1 MSEFRPAS
9 KTSSTAASGADS
21 VANSPAQI
29 SPSGEARR
37 VAGHSAGGT
46 ARRGR
51 EAIADPQRALPE
63 ALVTLPESPAATAQA
78 VPGQAGSSS
87 RARRREDSEDTDVQ
101 IALDFSPIEPPAS
114 VEATPL
120 PEGPLLFAQAANP
133 AAAEAAGQGA
143 AAGSGTAAGAA
154 TVAGLS
160 TPVLGGMLIGA
171 GVLIANA
178 RSSSPAASGP
188 TAPAPDTT
196 PPQLVSTAVSSTAS
210 TVTLTFDSPLDAK
223 APPLKTAFA
232 VAINDA
238 PGTVPDSIK
247 VEGNK
252 VILSFAAGFI
262 PAGNIKLALTYTDAA
277 GDGALT
283 LQDEAGN
290 DAASFSI
297 SQGVVADGYIRG
309 AQIYVDANN
318 NGAAEASEMI
328 AGVVTD
334 SAGRFFLPSTAP
346 KGTIIAVGGVNI
358 DTGLPN
364 TSPLKAPAGSTT
376 INPLTTLVQA
386 VIEKSGT
393 TAPTQAAI
401 QAAANQVAVT
411 LGLPESVA
419 TGGNLLNFDPLSVK
433 STASAND
440 QAAALAV
447 QKAAANVAT
456 VVALAASD
464 STAATKVV
472 ANLASTI
479 ASTIQEAGGQTLRLD
494 DVNVLNSALKGVN
507 VSLESRVSL
516 AEAVSAISATS
527 SIDGI
532 STVQSQV
539 LDKIA
544 PDKPVASVAARS
556 RSATPEV
563 KVSLNTQS
571 TDGKAVVV
579 GDVIR
584 LIEGGVQIGS
594 ATITE
599 ADLAVSY
606 KNVVVSAFSLS
617 EGSHSLQAQVVDK
630 SGNVSALSAAAV
642 VVVDLTPPK
651 ALISNSVGAMAPGG
665 KSTLTI
671 SLTEAVEG
679 FTKDDIAIPSGS
691 TLGVLSAPTVLANGQ
706 VVYTIDFTA
715 PATQG
720 AVKVSVD
727 TVFTDLA
734 GNAPA
739 AASPE
744 IDLSVDAAPTAVIL
758 DNTPGI
764 ATGPVTYTITFSE
777 VVTRFA
783 TSDAAIFDVS
793 DLTVTGGTAGSL
805 ATISAGQVYSFVVTP
820 DANAVNITVQLKA
833 DAVRD
838 IPVTGSQGKSNLAV
852 SAEAQPVDT
861 QAPTVTISQVA
872 GDDKIN
878 AAENKTILDNIA
890 GSEIVVA
897 GTASEA
903 GVKVGLQLGAG
914 NVRSVTADANRNWS
928 YKLTP
933 ADIKAM
939 GQGAETIIAKAT
951 DAAGNTTSDAAAAKR
966 DISIGTVV
974 PTLTAWT
981 LTEASDSGVKGD
993 GRTNFAAPT
1002 ISFAAS
1008 KDLPVSVQVVQVLN
1022 ESTNAVVKTYNVV
1035 GTGADQTLV
1044 IDEPLSQAVEA
1055 YIVKLSAADTAGG
1068 NSVERSSRLV
1078 YDASSPSGIASD
1090 TTSAAIVGRSAGNI
1104 VFQITASE
1112 ASLGLTADEVTI
1124 VGGKASGAVKLVGGN
1139 TFELDVTPDAD
1150 LEGDPAGRVTV
1161 SVAAGQFSDL
1171 AGNPNTAVVAH
1182 FQAVDTLNPRV
1193 GTLPAASIDENNNQG
1208 VFAFTASDRQNTV
1221 IAWSIKSGV
1230 GDASMVS
1237 INGTTGE
1244 ARLIAAPNFEA
1255 KSSYS
1260 FVVVAADAVGN
1271 TRDIPYTITVRNL
1284 DEQAPTITSLGT
1296 GSIAENEPTTTVAYT
1311 VTSTDTADISTG
1323 STAYSLKAGVGDAS
1337 AFTIDSSKGDVRLLA
1352 SANFEAKSSYQITVV
1367 AKDAANNSSEKAVA
1381 ISVKDVNE
1389 APVKNGDVGA
1399 LTAVTNQPY
1408 SRDLAAFFRDP
1419 DGSDAFGVLTY
1430 SRVNGTLPSG
1440 LTLSAAGVLSGTA
1453 TADASP
1459 VSITVKATDSG
1470 SLFAEQ
1476 TFTLGVVSAPVVQSF
1491 TATDTVGTATVGKQ
1505 GEPVNFTLTMSE
1517 PVTVVGSP
1525 QVSFV
1530 AGTGQPFSATYQS
1543 TSTDKRSLVF
1553 TANAPAGDGTF
1564 KVSSITLNGATVTG
1578 DVSQQ
1583 ALVLTSVNQ
1592 TFAGYRVDNT
1602 APLVDTNSLSV
1613 EENVMAVGQVLATD
1627 AGLVKYTLGTGADV
1641 AQFEISETGALSF
1654 VGQQGKN
1661 YEAESGTRTYTVP
1674 VIATDAAGTASA
1686 PKSIT
1691 VTLTDVDEF
1700 DVTKPADANTSAA
1713 NTIAENSAI
1722 GSLVGVTAAALD
1734 ADATT
1739 NAVTYKLVTANGAD
1753 YTGTEFAIGAST
1765 GVVSVAGPIDFEAGT
1780 PATRTLYVK
1789 ATSADG
1795 SSQVSD
1801 AIVVAVTNVNEAPV
1815 KNSDVGALTA
1825 VTNQPYSRD
1834 LAAFFKDPDGSDAF
1848 GVLTYTRTVGTLPSG
1863 LTLSAAGVLSG
1874 TATADAS
1881 PVSITVR
1888 ATDSGSLFAEQ
1899 TFTLGVVSAP
1909 VLQSFSVT
1917 DPVPS
1922 ATVGRSGD
1930 DLTFVLK
1937 FTEAVN
1943 VTGAPKATF
1952 KVMSGGQ
1959 AATTVDATYSQGT
1972 GTDSLTFTAKAPNA
1986 SGTFEVGAFALTNA
2000 TIIGKV
2006 SNQPLVITSVGQ
2018 AYAGYTLDSKQPTI
2032 QSPSNTTLS
2041 VAENATK
2048 IADLAA
2054 DEQVTWSVTGSN
2066 ALGFTIA
2073 GTVLSFAALKNFE
2086 GEADR
2091 TTTLTLAATDPAGNQ
2106 KTASLTVNLTDVNE
2120 FPVSKPA
2127 DSNAAAPNT
2136 VKENA
2141 TAGTAVGVTAAA
2153 TDADGTNN
2161 AVTYTLVNAD
2171 GANYTG
2177 AEFAVN
2183 ATTGIVTASG
2193 VIDFEASSTKSR
2205 TIYVKATSTD
2215 GSSQVSDAIVIEV
2228 TDENERPTVIASSP
2242 SNYTAVVGQA
2252 LSNASVAGWFSD
2264 PDSSSSLN
2272 GKLTYSATGLPA
2284 GLSLNAGTGA
2294 LTGTVSQ
2301 VGSAQ
2306 VKFVATDREGQGLAS
2321 VEKTV
2326 TMNAVTAPTL
2336 VASTNPLKGVTNFD
2350 PTSSIILSFSE
2361 PVNKGSGKIYLVN
2374 DANDSVS
2381 TGFRGES
2388 AVRSVEID
2396 VSSARV
2402 EINQADPRIVTIKA
2416 IDSSGAAYSQPDL
2429 ANRYHIDVDQG
2440 AFVGQSSNL
2449 GNPAFD
2455 GQTDFRFAT
2464 VKPGVTGS
2472 IAGAVQAVA
2481 MKLTNGAITMVNDHK
2496 WLDIEGVGTQ
2506 NGAKISLDLSADSFA
2521 LVAKDHE
2528 PSAVATNSDGIK
2540 VGEFAVRLNGFG
2552 VNDLVYFDNQS
2563 NVLNNL
2569 SKLKFIDYGFPIVP
2583 VTLQLANIPELLPGS
2598 IDFSAPVG
2606 SSNTG
2611 FETLSEFIQRLG
2623 SPPINPV
2630 ISA

>member
-9 KTSSTAASGADS
+9 KNSSSAASGADL
-21 VANSPAQI
+21 VANSSVPI
-29 SPSGEARR
+29 IPSGDLRR
-37 VAGHSAGGT
+37 VAGSPASGA

-51 EAIADPQRALPE
+51 EVVADAQRPLPE
-63 ALVTLPESPAATAQA
+63 ALFSLPESPVAAVQ
-78 VPGQAGSSS
+78 VGPGQVGSPS
-87 RARRREDSEDTDVQ
+87 RTRRREDSEEANSQ
-101 IALDFSPIEPPAS
+101 IVLDFSPIEPSAS
-114 VEATPL
+114 VEATAL

-133 AAAEAAGQGA
+133 AAAEAAAQGA
-143 AAGSGTAAGAA
+143 AAGSGAAAGAA

-160 TPVLGGMLIGA
+160 APVLGGLLIGA
-171 GVLIANA
+171 GVLIASG
-178 RSSSPAASGP
+178 SSSSTPVANAP

-210 TVTLTFDSPLDAK
+210 TVTLTFDSTLDAK

-238 PGTVPDSIK
+238 PGTVPDSIR

-252 VILSFAAGFI
+252 VVLSFAPGFI

-297 SQGVVADGYIRG
+297 SQGIVADGYIRG

-318 NGAAEASEMI
+318 NGVAEASEMI

-376 INPLTTLVQA
+376 VNPLTTLVQA

-393 TAPTQAAI
+393 AAPSQAAI
-401 QAAANQVAVT
+401 QAAANQVAAT

-433 STASAND
+433 STASAGD
-440 QAAALAV
+440 KAAALAV

-456 VVALAASD
+456 FVALAASD
-464 STAATKVV
+464 SAAVTKVV
-472 ANLASTI
+472 ANLASSI

-494 DVNVLNSALKGVN
+494 DVNVLNVALKGVN

-516 AEAVSAISATS
+516 AEAVAAINATS

-532 STVQSQV
+532 SNIQSQV

-544 PDKPVASVAARS
+544 PDKPGVSVAARS
-556 RSATPEV
+556 RTATPEV
-563 KVSLNTQS
+563 KVSLNTES

-584 LIEGGVQIGS
+584 LLEGGVQIAS

-599 ADLAVSY
+599 ADLAAGY
-606 KNVVVSAFSLS
+606 KNVVVSAFPLS

-630 SGNVSALSAAAV
+630 SGNVSALSSAAAV
-642 VVVDLTPPK
+642 AVDLTPPK
-651 ALISNSVGAMAPGG
+651 ALISNSLGAMAPGG

-671 SLTEAVEG
+671 SLSEAVEG
-679 FTKDDIAIPSGS
+679 FTKDDILIPSGS
-691 TLGVLSAPTVLANGQ
+691 SLGALSAPTVLANGQ
-706 VVYTIDFTA
+706 VAYTIDFTA

-720 AVKVSVD
+720 AVKVSVG
-727 TVFTDLA
+727 TAFTDLA

-744 IDLSVDAAPTAVIL
+744 LDLSVDAAPTAVIL
-758 DNTPGI
+758 DNAPGI
-764 ATGPVTYTITFSE
+764 ATGAVTYTISFSE
-777 VVTRFA
+777 RVNG
-783 TSDAAIFDVS
+783 FDLS
-793 DLTVTGGTAGSL
+793 DLTITGGTAGSL
-805 ATISAGQVYSFVVTP
+805 ATVSASQVYSFVVTP
-820 DANAVNITVQLKA
+820 EANASSITVQLKA
-833 DAVRD
+833 NAVTD
-838 IPVTGSQGKSNLAV
+838 IPVTGTQGKSNLVV
-852 SAEAQPVDT
+852 SGEAQSVDT

-890 GSEIVVA
+890 GSEVVVA

-903 GVKVGLQLGAG
+903 GVKVSLQLGAG
-914 NVRSVTADANRNWS
+914 NVRSVTTDTNKNWS

-939 GQGAETIIAKAT
+939 GQGTETIIAKAT
-951 DAAGNTTSDAAAAKR
+951 DAAGNTTSDAAAFKR

-981 LTEASDSGVKGD
+981 LTEASDTGVKGD
-993 GRTNFAAPT
+993 GRTSMAAPT

-1008 KDLPVSVQVVQVLN
+1008 KDLPVSIQVLN
-1022 ESTNAVVKTYNVV
+1022 ASTNAVVKTYNVV

-1044 IDEPLSQAVEA
+1044 IADTLSQAVGA
-1055 YIVKLSAADTAGG
+1055 YTVKLSAADTAGG
-1068 NSVERSSRLV
+1068 NSVERSSSLV
-1078 YDASSPSGIASD
+1078 YDAGSPSGAASD

-1124 VGGKASGAVKLVGGN
+1124 VGGKASGAVKLVAGN
-1139 TFELDVTPDAD
+1139 TFELAVTPDAD
-1150 LEGDPAGRVTV
+1150 LEGDAAGRVTV
-1161 SVAAGQFSDL
+1161 SVAAGQFTDL
-1171 AGNPNTAVVAH
+1171 AGNPNTAVSAH
-1182 FQAVDTLNPRV
+1182 FQAVDTRNPRA
-1193 GTLPAASIDENNNQG
+1193 GTLPAGAIDENNSQSA
-1208 VFAFTASDRQNTV
+1208 FAFAATDRQDTA
-1221 IAWSIKSGV
+1221 IAWSIKPST
-1230 GDASMVS
+1230 GDASSVS
-1237 INGTTGE
+1237 INSATGE
-1244 ARLIAAPNFEA
+1244 AKLVAPPNFEA
-1255 KSSYS
+1255 KSSYG

-1271 TRDIPYTITVRNL
+1271 TTEIPYTITVRNL

-1296 GSIAENEPTTTVAYT
+1296 GSIAENASATTAAYK

-1337 AFTIDSSKGDVRLLA
+1337 AFSIDSSTGDVRLLA

-1381 ISVKDVNE
+1381 ISVTDVNE
-1389 APVKNGDVGA
+1389 DPSKTSLAPTAPLIVVVDQPLSGA
-1399 LTAVTNQPY
+1399 TVAPWFT
-1408 SRDLAAFFRDP
+1408 DP
-1419 DGSDAFGVLTY
+1419 DGSTTAFGKLTY
-1430 SRVNGTLPSG
+1430 SVSPALPTG
-1440 LTLSAAGVLSGTA
+1440 LQLNKDTGAVTGSLGSIPDAQVTFTA
-1453 TADASP
+1453 TDGGGRT
-1459 VSITVKATDSG
+1459 VSHQITV
-1470 SLFAEQ
+1470 Q
-1476 TFTLGVVSAPVVQSF
+1476 TVTAPVIRSF
-1491 TATDTVGTATVGKQ
+1491 TATDSVGTNNVGKQ
-1505 GEPVNFTLTMSE
+1505 GEAVTFTLTMSE

-1525 QVSFV
+1525 QVNFV

-1543 TSTDKRSLVF
+1543 SSTDKLSLVF
-1553 TANAPAGDGTF
+1553 TANAPVGDGTF
-1564 KVSSITLNGATVTG
+1564 KVSSVTLNGATVTG
-1578 DVSQQ
+1578 DVSKQP
-1583 ALVLTSVNQ
+1583 LVLTSVNQ
-1592 TFAGYRVDNT
+1592 SFTGYRVDNT
-1602 APLVDTNSLSV
+1602 APVIDTAALTV
-1613 EENVMAVGQVLATD
+1613 AENVKAVGQVLATD

-1661 YEAESGTRTYTVP
+1661 YEAESGARTYTVP

-1700 DVTKPADANTSAA
+1700 DVTKPADANTAT
-1713 NTIAENSAI
+1713 NTIAENSAS
-1722 GSLVGVTAAALD
+1722 GSLVGVTAAAAD

-1739 NAVTYKLVTANGAD
+1739 NTVTYKLVTANGAD
-1753 YTGTEFAIGAST
+1753 YTGTEFAIAAST

-1815 KNSDVGALTA
+1815 KNGDVGALTA

-1834 LAAFFKDPDGSDAF
+1834 LAAFFKDPDGSDAL
-1848 GVLTYTRTVGTLPSG
+1848 GVLTYTRTVGTLPNG

-1881 PVSITVR
+1881 PVSITVK
-1888 ATDSGSLFAEQ
+1888 ATDSGSLSAEQ
-1899 TFTLGVVSAP
+1899 TFTVGVVSAP
-1909 VLQSFSVT
+1909 VLQSFTVT
-1917 DPVPS
+1917 DPVTS
-1922 ATVGRSGD
+1922 TTVGKSGD

-2006 SNQPLVITSVGQ
+2006 SNQALVATSVGQ
-2018 AYAGYTLDSKQPTI
+2018 AFAGYTLDSKLPTI
-2032 QSPSNTTLS
+2032 QSPSNTTIS

-2054 DEQVTWSVTGSN
+2054 DESVTWSVTSSN
-2066 ALGFTIA
+2066 VAGFTISGA
-2073 GTVLSFAALKNFE
+2073 VLSFAALKDYE
-2086 GEADR
+2086 VAADR
-2091 TTTLTLAATDPAGNQ
+2091 TTTLTLAATDLAGNQ
-2106 KTASLTVNLTDVNE
+2106 KTAALTVNLTDVNE
-2120 FPVSKPA
+2120 SQVSKPA
-2127 DSNAAAPNT
+2127 DTNSAANT
-2136 VKENA
+2136 VAENA

-2153 TDADGTNN
+2153 TDADATNN
-2161 AVTYTLVNAD
+2161 TVTYKLVNANGTD
-2171 GANYTG
+2171 YTG
-2177 AEFAVN
+2177 TEFTVSAS
-2183 ATTGIVTASG
+2183 TGVVTAAG
-2193 VIDFEASSTKSR
+2193 AIDFEASSTTSR
-2205 TIYVKATSTD
+2205 TIYVKATSAD
-2215 GSSQVSDAIVIEV
+2215 GSSQVSDAIVVAV
-2228 TDENERPTVIASSP
+2228 TDVNEKPTVAASSP
-2242 SNYTAVVGQA
+2242 TEYNVVVGQA
-2252 LSNASVAGWFSD
+2252 LSNASVAGWFND
-2264 PDSSSSLN
+2264 PDASTGNN
-2272 GKLTYSATGLPA
+2272 GKLTYSAKATADMPTGLPS
-2284 GLSLNAGTGA
+2284 GLTLAAATGA
-2294 LTGTVSQ
+2294 VTGTVSQ
-2301 VGSAQ
+2301 AGSKS
-2306 VKFVATDREGQGLAS
+2306 VTLVATDGGGLS

-2336 VASTNPLKGVTNFD
+2336 AASALDGVTNLD
-2350 PTSSIILSFSE
+2350 PTSNIVLKFSE
-2361 PVNKGSGKIYLVN
+2361 AVNPAALKYIRLVN
-2374 DANDSVS
+2374 DAN
-2381 TGFRGES
+2381 TTAANGFRTETATNS
-2388 AVRSVEID
+2388 IQIEATSSQVTFSVDKKTVIINPTADLDLANNFHVEID
-2396 VSSARV
+2396 A
-2402 EINQADPRIVTIKA
+2402 
-2416 IDSSGAAYSQPDL
+2416 
-2429 ANRYHIDVDQG
+2429 G
-2440 AFVGQSSNL
+2440 AFVGVTSLQGTPVLSDPTVINFSTVVPKSPTSL
-2449 GNPAFD
+2449 SQPVATD
-2455 GQTDFRFAT
+2455 GAASQIMAADGTLAT
-2464 VKPGVTGS
+2464 S
-2472 IAGAVQAVA
+2472 R
-2481 MKLTNGAITMVNDHK
+2481 L
-2496 WLDIEGVGTQ
+2496 WLDIENLGSPSASNKVPLNVGSHSV
-2506 NGAKISLDLSADSFA
+2506 AM
-2521 LVAKDHE
+2521 VAKDYD
-2528 PSAVATNSDGIK
+2528 PTGPTADGYDGIKTGDIFLAVTGFSADDLLYIDNQSAVANSLDTANISNGGSAPSTIQ
-2540 VGEFAVRLNGFG
+2540 FAGTGLGGF
-2552 VNDLVYFDNQS
+2552 VDITIANSTAAFDTVS
-2563 NVLNNL
+2563 
-2569 SKLKFIDYGFPIVP
+2569 GFK
-2583 VTLQLANIPELLPGS
+2583 TLLQLAQAAS
-2598 IDFSAPVG
+2598 
-2606 SSNTG
+2606 
-2611 FETLSEFIQRLG
+2611 
-2623 SPPINPV
+2623 NPV